1 MRLSEF
7 ELEVIVLSAKD
18 KFGENTSVILFGS
31 RTNDTLKGG
40 DIDLFIRPGIQASP
54 EEMLHR
60 KISMLVEMEQKL
72 GEQNID
78 ILLKQT
84 NDKRTIVKA
93 VEKTGIAIC

>member
-7 ELEVIVLSAKD
+7 EREVIVLSAKD
-18 KFGENTSVILFGS
+18 KFGDGTRVILFGS

-40 DIDLFIRPGIQASP
+40 DIDLFIQPGIHASP
-54 EEMLHR
+54 EEMLQR
-60 KISMLVEMEQKL
+60 KISMLIEIEQKL

-78 ILLKQT
+78 ILLTQI
-84 NDKRTIVKA
+84 NDNRIIVKT